1 MEKITNTLY
10 TNDNLFIL
18 NGLNSKSVDLI
29 YLDPPFNSKRT
40 YSAPVG
46 SKSAG
51 ASFKDMWTWKDVDE
65 FYLEKLI
72 DDYPN
77 LVDFIQSIGD
87 LHGKAMMSYI
97 TYMTQRLIEMYR
109 VLKDTGSLYLHCDP
123 TASHYLKITIDAI
136 FNKNNFRN
144 EIVWKRATSSQKGSQ
159 YGAKTWGTNGDII
172 LFYTKKE
179 NFFLDVYRDLLPEEV
194 SRKFPLKD
202 EKGNRYYDDSAHLW
216 RNPGMGAR
224 PNLCYEWKGFRNPHP
239 SGWRLSK
246 ERMEEEYKKG
256 NIVIRPDKK
265 LERRK
270 YLKDYKGVPM
280 GNLWFDINPAMAGER
295 TGYPT
300 QKPLALLDRI
310 IKASS
315 NKGDVVLDPFCG
327 CATTCVAAEKL
338 GRKWIGIDIEENA
351 AEILI
356 QRLEEATTT
365 MFKNF
370 AHRKDIPKRT
380 DIKQEPPD
388 KPSIKE
394 HLFEVQ
400 KGLCNGC
407 ETKMDIWHF
416 EVDHIVPKARGGG
429 DYLENYQL
437 LCANCNRIKGERP
450 MEYLNQK
457 IKRRR
462 EASAKVTF
470 GE

>member
-77 LVDFIQSIGD
+77 LVDFIQSIGN

-109 VLKDTGSLYLHCDP
+109 VLKDTGSLYLHCD
-123 TASHYLKITIDAI
+123 TIASHFLKIVLDGI
-136 FNKNNFRN
+136 FNKDNFNN
-144 EIVWKRATSSQKGSQ
+144 EIIWKRTSAHSD
-159 YGAKTWGTNGDII
+159 ANRWGNSHDVL
-172 LFYTKKE
+172 LFYAKSKNYTWNKTYIPYSKE
-179 NFFLDVYRDLLPEEV
+179 YLKNFY
-194 SRKFPLKD
+194 KHQD
-202 EKGNRYYDDSAHLW
+202 EKGIFSLDNLSNTNTSKGYYYNYKEYSPPK
-216 RNPGMGAR
+216 N
-224 PNLCYEWKGFRNPHP
+224 
-239 SGWRLSK
+239 GWRCPIETMKKWDADGLIHFPKDKSK
-246 ERMEEEYKKG
+246 RLRFKRYLD
-256 NIVIRPDKK
+256 PDK
-265 LERRK
+265 
-270 YLKDYKGVPM
+270 GVA
-280 GNLWFDINPAMAGER
+280 LQDTITDISPLQGGKQKEA

-300 QKPLALLDRI
+300 QKPLALLERI

-338 GRKWIGIDIEENA
+338 GRKWIGIDIEEKA
-351 AEILI
+351 ANILI
-356 QRLEEATTT
+356 ERLEEATTI

-380 DIKQEPPD
+380 DIKEEPPS
-388 KPSIKE
+388 KSIKE
-394 HLFEVQ
+394 NLFEVQ

-407 ETKMDIWHF
+407 ETKMDIRHF
-416 EVDHIVPKARGGG
+416 EVDHIVPKSKGGG
-429 DYLENYQL
+429 DYYENYQL
-437 LCANCNRIKGERP
+437 LCGNCNRIKGQRP

-457 IKRRR
+457 IKRNR
-462 EASAKVTF
+462 EKLAKVTF